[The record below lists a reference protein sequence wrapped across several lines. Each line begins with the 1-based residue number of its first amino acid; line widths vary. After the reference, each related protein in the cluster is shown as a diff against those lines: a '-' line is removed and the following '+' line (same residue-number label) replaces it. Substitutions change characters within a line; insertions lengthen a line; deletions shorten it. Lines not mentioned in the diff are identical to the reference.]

1 MAQLFWLS
9 GQQLLDGNGKPYAAA
24 KAFFYDTG
32 TTTPKATYSDAGLTA
47 INANPVVADS
57 EGHFPDIYLVAG
69 RYKVDLRTTA
79 NVSIDVLDP
88 VDATQQLISSAS
100 APATTY
106 AFLRYHNTSDGNVY
120 RRNAANSGWILE
132 GPVDSL
138 LNAASTSDVLT
149 GTDTTKAVTPDALA
163 ALWQR
168 GTDIASAS
176 PLSLPAGGGGVFTV
190 TGTSTVNGITTAHGG
205 RRVALRF
212 SGSLQLTHSASFILP
227 GGVNIT
233 TAAGDQAEFINDA
246 AQDASGSNWRCVSYL
261 RANGT
266 PVIDSPWPTIIN
278 TASYTVTPTDAN
290 AFIGFGLMTGATT
303 LSLPPAA
310 SFAGQKLFVRNSSPS
325 YGVTIDPNGSETID
339 GVATRRTFGVS
350 VLTIFSDGSQW
361 LTTSGRYLYFSGD
374 QTITSGGGH
383 TLAHGLGVKPVK
395 VWGELLCTT
404 ASGGYAPGDIINMGV
419 HYHDGTNM
427 RNAVIRIDATNIVVQ
442 YAALA
447 TNVFSAPNKTTGALE
462 NLANTSWSARYYA
475 EAY

>member
-47 INANPVVADS
+47 INANPVIADG
-57 EGHFPDIYLVAG
+57 EGRFPDIYLVAG
-69 RYKVDLRTTA
+69 RYKVDLRTSA

-233 TAAGDQAEFINDA
+233 TAAGDQAEFINEA

-261 RANGT
+261 RANGNALT
-266 PVIDSPWPTIIN
+266 TGAWPGIFISANYTATIADANKFIFVGNTATSDVTISLPAAATVTGQHYTIIN
-278 TASYTVTPTDAN
+278 
-290 AFIGFGLMTGATT
+290 
-303 LSLPPAA
+303 
-310 SFAGQKLFVRNSSPS
+310 SSPD
-325 YGVTIDPNGSETID
+325 YGAIIDPNGAELID
-339 GVATRRTFGVS
+339 SVATRRTFGTSRIV
-350 VLTIFSDGSQW
+350 IFSDGSEW
-361 LTTSGRYLYFSGD
+361 KTVSGNYLYYSGD
-374 QTITSGGGH
+374 VSLTINSNTALTHSLGATPQQMWLHLKCQT
-383 TLAHGLGVKPVK
+383 AD
-395 VWGELLCTT
+395 
-404 ASGGYAPGDIINMGV
+404 GGYAANDIVFPIDTEGGSGSFGIQLHLDNSTQINLRVGSGIHILHKTPANGQV
-419 HYHDGTNM
+419 GATIANWRARVY
-427 RNAVIRIDATNIVVQ
+427 AV
-442 YAALA
+442 AA
-447 TNVFSAPNKTTGALE
+447 
-462 NLANTSWSARYYA
+462 
-475 EAY
+475 